1 MKGESWRNHR
11 QSKAHS
17 LRVNLVEPPRKSHE
31 AVLNVAAPLVFARI
45 PQPQPSAAIPVDH
58 KVLWVDHGGMDDS
71 FDLDEPYHGADGSV
85 IQFSAGLMYPSMG
98 ETIRH
103 GMDQLAEELE
113 AWGSGL
119 AGEGFEGG
127 MDEMGEQSRGR

>member
-1 MKGESWRNHR
+1 L
-11 QSKAHS
+11 SKAHS
-17 LRVNLVEPPRKSHE
+17 LRVHLVEPPKESHE
-31 AVLNVAAPLVFARI
+31 AVLDVAAPLVFARI

-58 KVLWVDHGGMDDS
+58 KDLWVDHGGMDDS

-103 GMDQLAEELE
+103 GMDQLVEELE

-119 AGEGFEGG
+119 AGEGFEGV
-127 MDEMGEQSRGR
+127 DEMGEQSRGR